1 MKLLLI
7 RHGET
12 VDNIAQLYAGVR
24 DSALTNHGVI
34 QANRLGQ
41 YLAATGLK
49 FTEIYSSDLQRA
61 FKTAEAIRLAQ
72 IVNEAAREPLELRTV
87 QLPILR
93 EQDFG
98 FYEGKPFYA
107 RSPLSKKN
115 GKDTHYDQ
123 HKDDPGFQDVESK
136 EAMIIRMDSFLGEK
150 LVPKIKSEKPAA
162 EHIIAIV
169 SHGIILSTLWRC
181 LLRRFAPSTV
191 SLKPGLFVGRIALE
205 HLGVW
210 SNTGY
215 LELDIKRKSEAVKQP
230 TGAGSDKVTTSSEA
244 PSDASTL
251 LTGWITTIQ
260 TVNGK
265 EHLTGVKR
273 TRGGV
278 GSSKYDEG
286 QKTIDTFFKKTKLDQ
301 H

>member
-1 MKLLLI
+1 M
-7 RHGET
+7 
-12 VDNIAQLYAGVR
+12 
-24 DSALTNHGVI
+24 
-34 QANRLGQ
+34 GQ
-41 YLAATGLK
+41 YFAASGLN

-72 IVNEAAREPLELRTV
+72 PVKEAVEQEKPNLKTI

-107 RSPLSKKN
+107 RSSPSKKKT
-115 GKDTHYDQ
+115 GKEAHYGQ

-136 EAMIIRMDSFLGEK
+136 ESMILRMDSFLDEH
-150 LVPKIKSEKPAA
+150 LIPKIRSESPTA
-162 EHIIAIV
+162 EHVIVIV

-181 LLRRFAPSTV
+181 LLRRFAPTSV
-191 SLKPGLFVGRIALE
+191 SLKPGLLISGMTLE
-205 HLGVW
+205 HLGGW

-215 LELDIKRKSEAVKQP
+215 LELDLRRNSEALEQP
-230 TGAGSDKVTTSSEA
+230 AVAGSDAVPASSGVQ
-244 PSDASTL
+244 SDSPTI
-251 LTGWITTIQ
+251 LTGWMTVIQ

-265 EHLTGVKR
+265 EHLYGVKR

-278 GSSKYDEG
+278 GSSKHDEG
-286 QKTIDTFFKKTKLDQ
+286 QKTIDSFFKRRKLG
-301 H
+301 